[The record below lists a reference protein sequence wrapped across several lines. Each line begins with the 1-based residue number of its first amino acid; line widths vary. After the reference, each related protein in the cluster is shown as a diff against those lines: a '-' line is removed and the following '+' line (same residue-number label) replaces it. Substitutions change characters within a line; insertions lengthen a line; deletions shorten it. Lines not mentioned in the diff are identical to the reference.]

1 MSQTNAQL
9 LADSL
14 GTASTGTVP
23 IGGIILWSGTIA
35 TIPTGYKLCNG
46 DNGTPN
52 LRNQFILGAYSDS
65 ANVEYPNVPPN
76 NTGGSANATLV
87 SHSHN
92 FNVGGTVKTTASVT
106 TSVTESEETVDE
118 RGGEP
123 VQVLEEVAA
132 NNSSISI
139 VANGSSATN
148 ANIPPYYSLAYI
160 MRIS

>member
-46 DNGTPN
+46 NNRTPN
-52 LRNQFILGAYSDS
+52 LRNQFVLGAHSDS
-65 ANVEYPNVPPN
+65 ASVEYPNVPPN
-76 NTGGSANATLV
+76 NTGGIANATLV
-87 SHSHN
+87 SHSHD
-92 FNVGGTVKTTASVT
+92 FKVGSTVTTTPSVT

-118 RGGEP
+118 SGEN
-123 VQVLEEVAA
+123 VQVLEEVTA

-139 VANGSSATN
+139 VANGSPATN